1 MPDFKSLQKI
11 ERLVSTDQLVLAQF
25 EREGERQAQKDLP
38 GTNSASLSKFEN
50 DEIKAHQDAIN
61 QLMKEAER
69 FKESANSEL
78 ADLKRK
84 VSSEF
89 PNSAKDID
97 DRFNSEIDKI
107 EAEVGPRSA
116 VFDDNATSL
125 AEVTGDLKLVKRSL
139 NNRELQTNL
148 ESFYTIFMIALAFAE
163 VWVNRLAFELFFE
176 SNQLASTFL
185 AVAVGGMLVFFAHA
199 TGISIK
205 RALPETERG
214 NRLRVTSSMLM
225 LNGLVVVFIYY
236 LAKMRQAFVVLNA
249 EAQKGMNLEG
259 LLGDLQTDGLEG
271 IIGEPGAMDS
281 LISTSLGEEGL
292 FLLLVNVIVYVAGT
306 IAAIIRHDSHP
317 DYEKLLKLSDKYRA
331 KQVSLKKRYETR
343 LSEVQKSKSDKLSDI
358 TNKIGVSENR
368 IETLEAELKQS
379 EAVYR
384 SSGAALS
391 KALKVKINAFRDKNV
406 ETRSTKPPKY
416 FRNKVSL
423 EV

>member
-38 GTNSASLSKFEN
+38 GTNSNSLSKFEN

-61 QLMKEAER
+61 HLMTEVER
-69 FKESANSEL
+69 FKSSANGEL

-89 PNSAKDID
+89 PNSAKDIE

-139 NNRELQTNL
+139 NNRELQTNF
-148 ESFYTIFMIALAFAE
+148 ESFYIIFMIALAFAE

-176 SNQLASTFL
+176 SNPLVSLFL
-185 AVAVGGMLVFFAHA
+185 AVAVGGMLVFFAHI

-214 NRLRVTSSMLM
+214 NRLRVTLSMLL
-225 LNGLVVVFIYY
+225 LNGLVGIFVFY
-236 LAKMRQAFVVLNA
+236 LAKMRQAFVSINSQQGLD
-249 EAQKGMNLEG
+249 LEG
-259 LLGDLQTDGLEG
+259 LLGDQQVEGLDGL
-271 IIGEPGAMDS
+271 IGDIGAVDS

-306 IAAIIRHDSHP
+306 VAAIIRHDSHP

-331 KQVSLKKRYETR
+331 KQVSLKKRYEAR

-358 TNKIGVSENR
+358 TNKVALSENR

-416 FRNKVSL
+416 FRDKVSL

>member
-1 MPDFKSLQKI
+1 MPEFKSLQKI

-38 GTNSASLSKFEN
+38 STNSASLSKFEN

-61 QLMKEAER
+61 HLMTEAER
-69 FKESANSEL
+69 FKNSANSEL

-139 NNRELQTNL
+139 NNRELQTNF

-176 SNQLASTFL
+176 SNPLVSLFL
-185 AVAVGGMLVFFAHA
+185 AVAVGGMLVFFAHI
-199 TGISIK
+199 TGISVK

-214 NRLRVTSSMLM
+214 NRLRVTLSMLM
-225 LNGLVVVFIYY
+225 LNGLVGVFVFY
-236 LAKMRQAFVVLNA
+236 LAKMRQAFVSINSQQGLD
-249 EAQKGMNLEG
+249 LEG
-259 LLGDLQTDGLEG
+259 LLGDQQVEGLDGL
-271 IIGEPGAMDS
+271 IGDIGAVDS

-306 IAAIIRHDSHP
+306 VAAIIRHDSHP

-331 KQVSLKKRYETR
+331 KQVSLKKRYEAR
-343 LSEVQKSKSDKLSDI
+343 LSEVQKSKSDKLSDL
-358 TNKIGVSENR
+358 TNKVGVSENR

-406 ETRSTKPPKY
+406 ETRSTKSPKY
-416 FRNKVSL
+416 FRDKVSL

>member
-38 GTNSASLSKFEN
+38 STNSTSLSKFEN

-61 QLMKEAER
+61 HLMTEVER
-69 FKESANSEL
+69 FKSSANGELSE
-78 ADLKRK
+78 LKRK

-89 PNSAKDID
+89 PNSTKDIE

-139 NNRELQTNL
+139 NNRELQTNF
-148 ESFYTIFMIALAFAE
+148 ESFYIIFMIALAFAE

-176 SNQLASTFL
+176 SNPLVSLFL
-185 AVAVGGMLVFFAHA
+185 AVAVGGMLVFFAHI

-214 NRLRVTSSMLM
+214 NRLRVTLSMLL
-225 LNGLVVVFIYY
+225 LNGLVGIFVFY
-236 LAKMRQAFVVLNA
+236 LAKMRQAFVSINSQQGLD
-249 EAQKGMNLEG
+249 LEG
-259 LLGDLQTDGLEG
+259 LLGDQQVEGLDGL
-271 IIGEPGAMDS
+271 IGDIGAVDS

-306 IAAIIRHDSHP
+306 VAAIIRHDSHP

-331 KQVSLKKRYETR
+331 KQVSLKKRYEAR

-358 TNKIGVSENR
+358 TNKVGVAENR

-416 FRNKVSL
+416 FRDKVSL

>member
-38 GTNSASLSKFEN
+38 STNSTSLSKFEN

-61 QLMKEAER
+61 HLMTEVER
-69 FKESANSEL
+69 FKSSANVEL
-78 ADLKRK
+78 VDLKRK

-89 PNSAKDID
+89 PNSTKDIE

-139 NNRELQTNL
+139 NNRELQTNF
-148 ESFYTIFMIALAFAE
+148 ESFYIIFMIALAFAE

-176 SNQLASTFL
+176 SNPLVSLFL
-185 AVAVGGMLVFFAHA
+185 AVAVGGMLVFFAHI

-214 NRLRVTSSMLM
+214 NRLRVTLSMLL
-225 LNGLVVVFIYY
+225 LNGLVGVFVFY
-236 LAKMRQAFVVLNA
+236 LAKMRQAFVSINSQQGLD
-249 EAQKGMNLEG
+249 LEG
-259 LLGDLQTDGLEG
+259 LLGDQQVEGLDGL
-271 IIGEPGAMDS
+271 IGDIGAVDS

-306 IAAIIRHDSHP
+306 VAAIIRHDSHP

-331 KQVSLKKRYETR
+331 KQVSLKKRYEAR

-358 TNKIGVSENR
+358 TNKVALSENR

-416 FRNKVSL
+416 FRDKVSL

>member
-38 GTNSASLSKFEN
+38 GTDSASLSKFEN

-61 QLMKEAER
+61 QLMKEVDR
-69 FKESANSEL
+69 FKDSANSEL

-89 PNSAKDID
+89 PNSAKDIE
-97 DRFNSEIDKI
+97 DRFNSETDKI
-107 EAEVGPRSA
+107 EVEVGPRSA

-139 NNRELQTNL
+139 NNRELQTNF

-176 SNQLASTFL
+176 SAPLISLFL
-185 AVAVGGMLVFFAHA
+185 AVAVGGMLVFFAHI

-205 RALPETERG
+205 RALPETELG
-214 NRLRVTSSMLM
+214 NRVRVTLSMLL
-225 LNGLVVVFIYY
+225 LNGLVAVFIYY
-236 LAKMRQAFVVLNA
+236 LAKMRQAFVVMNA
-249 EAQKGMNLEG
+249 QAEKGMNIEDI
-259 LLGDLQTDGLEG
+259 LGDLQTEGLEG
-271 IIGEPGAMDS
+271 IIGDPGAMDS

-306 IAAIIRHDSHP
+306 VAAIIRHDSHP
-317 DYEKLLKLSDKYRA
+317 DYEKLLKLFDKYRA
-331 KQVSLKKRYETR
+331 KQVSLKKRYEAR

-358 TNKIGVSENR
+358 TNKVGVSENR
-368 IETLEAELKQS
+368 IERLEAELKQS

-391 KALKVKINAFRDKNV
+391 KALKVKINAFRDKNG

>member
-1 MPDFKSLQKI
+1 MPEFKSLQKI

-38 GTNSASLSKFEN
+38 STHSASLSKFEN

-61 QLMKEAER
+61 HLMTEAER
-69 FKESANSEL
+69 FKNSANSEL

-125 AEVTGDLKLVKRSL
+125 AEVTGDLKLVKRAL
-139 NNRELQTNL
+139 NNRELQTNF

-176 SNQLASTFL
+176 SNPLVSLFL
-185 AVAVGGMLVFFAHA
+185 AVAVGGMLVFFAHI
-199 TGISIK
+199 TGISVK

-214 NRLRVTSSMLM
+214 NRLRVTLSMLM
-225 LNGLVVVFIYY
+225 LNGLVGVFIFY
-236 LAKMRQAFVVLNA
+236 LAKMRQAFVSINSQQGLD
-249 EAQKGMNLEG
+249 LEG
-259 LLGDLQTDGLEG
+259 LLGDQQVEGLDGL
-271 IIGEPGAMDS
+271 IGDIGAVDS

-306 IAAIIRHDSHP
+306 VAAIIRHDSHP

-331 KQVSLKKRYETR
+331 KQVSLKKRYEAR
-343 LSEVQKSKSDKLSDI
+343 LSEVQKSKSDKLSDL
-358 TNKIGVSENR
+358 TNKVGVSENR

-406 ETRSTKPPKY
+406 ETRSTKSPKY
-416 FRNKVSL
+416 FRDKVSL

>member
-38 GTNSASLSKFEN
+38 STNSTSLSKFEN

-61 QLMKEAER
+61 HLMTEVER
-69 FKESANSEL
+69 FKSSANGEL
-78 ADLKRK
+78 SDLKRK

-89 PNSAKDID
+89 PNSTKDIE

-139 NNRELQTNL
+139 NNRELQTNF
-148 ESFYTIFMIALAFAE
+148 ESFYIIFMIALAFAE

-176 SNQLASTFL
+176 SNPLVSLFL
-185 AVAVGGMLVFFAHA
+185 AVAVGGMLVFFAHI

-214 NRLRVTSSMLM
+214 NRLRVTLSMLL
-225 LNGLVVVFIYY
+225 LNGLVGVFVFY
-236 LAKMRQAFVVLNA
+236 LAKMRQAFVSINSQQGLD
-249 EAQKGMNLEG
+249 LEG
-259 LLGDLQTDGLEG
+259 LLGDQQVEGLDGL
-271 IIGEPGAMDS
+271 IGDIGAVDS

-306 IAAIIRHDSHP
+306 VAAIIRHDSHP
-317 DYEKLLKLSDKYRA
+317 DYEKLLKLSDKYRT
-331 KQVSLKKRYETR
+331 KQVSLKKRYEAR

-358 TNKIGVSENR
+358 TNKVGVAENR

-391 KALKVKINAFRDKNV
+391 KALKVKITAFRDKNV

-416 FRNKVSL
+416 FRDKVSL